1 MMNSQ
6 ELETAKR
13 LGAAF
18 TVIIFN
24 DNDYGLISWK
34 QLMTRGYST
43 GTRLTNP
50 DFKHYAESFGIKAF
64 SPRTLQEL
72 RQQLPV
78 ALSCGEL
85 CVVDIQIDPRV
96 NAELI
101 QKLQAERPRGSHGD
115 RCD

>member
-34 QLMTRGYST
+34 QQMSHGRST

-50 DFKHYAESFGIKAF
+50 DFKKYAESFGIRAF
-64 SPRTLQEL
+64 QPRTLQEL
-72 RQQLPV
+72 REQLPV
-78 ALSCGEL
+78 AVGCGEL
-85 CVVDIQIDPRV
+85 CVVEIQTDQSV
-96 NAELI
+96 NTELI
-101 QKLQAERPRGSHGD
+101 QKLKAERPRG
-115 RCD
+115 